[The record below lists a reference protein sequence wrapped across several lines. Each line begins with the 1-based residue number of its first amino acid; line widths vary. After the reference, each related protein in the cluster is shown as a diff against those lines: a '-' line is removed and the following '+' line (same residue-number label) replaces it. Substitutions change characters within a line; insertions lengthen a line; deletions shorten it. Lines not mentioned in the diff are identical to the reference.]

1 MTDQDQPVRPRQI
14 FTTSWAAFYLYY
26 LAMAICWFGPQL
38 NPEFATRI
46 FLTPTLGM
54 LLGLVLLGAV
64 LFLKFGQ
71 YYEMDATGVRKVQ
84 RYPARADLLRWSE
97 IRSVSVRVGLTQ
109 TLLRV
114 GSVVIEPHQGE
125 EMVWYGVESP
135 KLVKNLLERGRDE
148 FTAR

>member
-1 MTDQDQPVRPRQI
+1 MTDQDRPQRPKKV
-14 FTTSWAAFYLYY
+14 FTPSWAAFYLYY
-26 LAMAICWFGPQL
+26 VAMAICWFGPQV
-38 NPEFATRI
+38 NPEFAARI

-71 YYEMDATGVRKVQ
+71 HFEMDAEGVRRIQ
-84 RYPARADLLRWSE
+84 RYPAREDLLRWHE
-97 IRSVSVRVGLTQ
+97 IRGITVRVGLTQ
-109 TLLRV
+109 TLLRI
-114 GSVVIEPHQGE
+114 GSVVIQPHQGE

-135 KLVKNLLERGRDE
+135 KLVKTLLERGLDE